1 MTIEINSTRDID
13 AIYRDLGTLLE
24 GCEGTSRHD
33 QAIAAISFCIDEG
46 INTGPQIIGM
56 LKRKEFNPRHI
67 GLLLHDLA
75 GSDPARHFWWRD
87 GDGVYRCH
95 PQSS

>member
-1 MTIEINSTRDID
+1 MTIDHQPH
-13 AIYRDLGTLLE
+13 RDLDALYHDLDDLIAA
-24 GCEGTSRHD
+24 CEGANRHD

-56 LKRKEFNPRHI
+56 LKRRKFNSRHI

-75 GSDPARHFWWRD
+75 SSDPARHFWWRD

-95 PQSS
+95 PQST